1 MANAFALRLDALVG
15 ARLGPRLNAAGFGKS
30 RRTFRRSRG
39 PLIDIFQ
46 VQASQWG
53 SVDEGRFTINLA
65 IYVPGILTALGE
77 TPHAEPPEYVGH
89 VRRRI
94 GDLESP
100 KQDRWWELRAT
111 TDLVALA
118 AVLETTWLEKVDPWF
133 GRIATLEDVRRNWS
147 SAANDVQGVVLSYLL
162 GDLDS
167 ARLDL
172 RVLMQTLPPEAS
184 EERARAQRFAA
195 EHGLTSDQLVDSS
208 RD

>member
-1 MANAFALRLDALVG
+1 MANAFAVRLDALVG
-15 ARLGPRLNAAGFGKS
+15 ARLGPRLVAAGFGKS
-30 RRTFRRSRG
+30 RRTFRRMRG
-39 PLIDIFQ
+39 PLVDILQ

-53 SVDEGRFTINLA
+53 SVDEGRFTLNLA
-65 IYVPGILTALGE
+65 LYVPGILEALGE
-77 TPHAEPPEYVGH
+77 TPHVEPPEYVGH

-94 GDLESP
+94 GDLETP

-118 AVLETTWLEKVDPWF
+118 GALETTWIEKIEPFF
-133 GRIATLEDVRRNWS
+133 GRIATLEDVRRHWS
-147 SAANDVQGVVLSYLL
+147 SAGNDVQGVVLSYLL

-184 EERARAQRFAA
+184 EERARAQRFATD
-195 EHGLTSDQLVDSS
+195 HGLLVDQAVDSS